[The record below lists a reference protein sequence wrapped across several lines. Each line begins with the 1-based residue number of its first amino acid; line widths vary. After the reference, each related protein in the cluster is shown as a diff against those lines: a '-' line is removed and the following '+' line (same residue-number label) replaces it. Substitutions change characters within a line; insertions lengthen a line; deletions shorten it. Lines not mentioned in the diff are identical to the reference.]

1 MDRQPQLRRVQL
13 FRKATLMDIL
23 KDYQAKLFPYAY
35 NILGSVDDANDV
47 IQDVVVNY
55 IESNRDGIRNELQY
69 LVKSVINKSI
79 NLKMRNK
86 KMVGQTTWLPEP
98 IATENA
104 DKKINTGE
112 IISYAMLVLL
122 EYLNPKERAVFIL
135 KEIFDYSHQEIGQIF
150 SVSIDNSKQLLS
162 RAKSTLKE
170 HNSNFNLSSNYSD
183 DFLSKYVEIIRNG
196 DVKKLEEILSEHITA
211 KTDGGGKGKGF
222 TEPISGHEKVALLLL
237 KGFDLYLKKRR
248 IEFKSLNHTPALLFY
263 KGNKLLAC
271 QMFDTD
277 PGTGKINN
285 LYSIGDRKKLG
296 RL

>member
-1 MDRQPQLRRVQL
+1 
-13 FRKATLMDIL
+13 MDIL
-23 KDYQAKLFPYAY
+23 KDYQTKLFPYAY
-35 NILGSVDDANDV
+35 NILGSIDDANDV

-55 IESNRDGIRNELQY
+55 IESDRDDIRNELAY

-79 NLKMRNK
+79 NLKTRNK

-104 DKKINTGE
+104 DKKINAQE

-135 KEIFDYSHQEIGQIF
+135 KEIFDYSHQEIAEIF

-162 RAKSTLKE
+162 RAKNTLKE
-170 HNSNFNLSSNYSD
+170 QDSNFNVSSTFSD
-183 DFLSKYVEIIRNG
+183 DFLSKYVDIIRNG
-196 DVKKLEEILSEHITA
+196 DVKMLEEMLSEHITA

-222 TEPISGHEKVALLLL
+222 IELTSGIEKVALLLV

-248 IEFKSLNHTPALLFY
+248 IEFKNLNHSPALLFY
-263 KGNKLLAC
+263 KGDKLLAC
-271 QMFDTD
+271 QMLGIDSV
-277 PGTGKINN
+277 TGKINN
-285 LYSIGDRKKLG
+285 IYSIADPKKLK